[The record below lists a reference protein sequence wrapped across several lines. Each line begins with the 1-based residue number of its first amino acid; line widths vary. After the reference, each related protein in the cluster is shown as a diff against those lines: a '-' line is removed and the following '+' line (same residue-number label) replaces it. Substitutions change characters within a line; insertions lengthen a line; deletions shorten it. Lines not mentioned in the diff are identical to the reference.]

1 MTDIRN
7 RFRSESSMDIYDEF
21 KAVDALQEKQYEK
34 DDMYQDDTDFRA
46 RMVLANSM
54 GLAQAIIAS
63 RNSEIET
70 LKEEL
75 AYSNSRYIR
84 KSDYVR
90 EQCEKI
96 SDSKAR
102 RI

>member
-1 MTDIRN
+1 
-7 RFRSESSMDIYDEF
+7 MDIYDEF

-34 DDMYQDDTDFRA
+34 DDMYQDDHDFRA